1 MRRTA
6 CYKKRCPAPPR
17 FDTVRIVRDA
27 LSARIVAHYLGGEE
41 DLPTSSRV
49 SVESYGIRLLPAPDR
64 AGLRKLVLAVPAD
77 VLLISA
83 ALLPNPARALS
94 ALRRLYGRRG
104 LSLIVI
110 ARPDDP
116 GADAAR
122 LLAAGA
128 DDVISAPA
136 DPGLLAAR
144 IETAL
149 RTVEQLSV
157 PAHWPR
163 NVLRTADGEIALDMN
178 ALRCLVRD
186 NGAYREILLT
196 RKQLAALAALLRAG
210 GRPVRWQDL
219 FRRGWRPG
227 KLRRRSRT
235 LVQHVIALRRKLG
248 PAGRRIVSLPGVGYH
263 LSP

>member
-1 MRRTA
+1 M
-6 CYKKRCPAPPR
+6 
-17 FDTVRIVRDA
+17 RDA

-41 DLPTSSRV
+41 DLPLSARIA
-49 SVESYGIRLLPAPDR
+49 VEALGIRLLPAPDR

-77 VLLISA
+77 VLLISS
-83 ALLPNPARALS
+83 ALIPYPARALP

-104 LSLIVI
+104 LSVIVL
-110 ARPDDP
+110 ARPQDP
-116 GADAAR
+116 ESGAAR

-128 DDVISAPA
+128 DDVLQAPPNA
-136 DPGLLAAR
+136 ALLAAR
-144 IETAL
+144 IEAAL

-163 NVLRTADGEIALDMN
+163 SVLRTADGEIALDMN
-178 ALRCLVRD
+178 AHRCLVRD
-186 NGAYREILLT
+186 DGGYREILLT

-210 GRPVRWQDL
+210 GRPVRWQEL

-235 LVQHVIALRRKLG
+235 LVQHVLALRRKLG
-248 PAGRRIVSLPGVGYH
+248 AAGRRIVALPGVGYQM
-263 LSP
+263 SP